1 MASTLQVALIQTH
14 LVWEN
19 PIQNRQLLSQKI
31 ESLSDTVD
39 IIVLPE
45 MFTTGF
51 TMNASN
57 FAETMQGDTVNWMLT
72 IAKQRQVAITG
83 SLIIKEHNQ
92 FYNRLLFVHPDGK
105 MDTYDKRH
113 TFTLAG
119 EDKVFA
125 SGTEKKIIH
134 YKGWK
139 LCPMICYDLRFPV
152 WSRNVEAYDVLFYVA
167 NWPNVRI
174 QAWDTLLKARAIEN
188 MAYCIGVNRIG
199 LDGNNHEY
207 SGHSAVYDVL
217 GNRIDHMPFDKEA
230 IEIVTLYKSDIETY
244 RQKLNFLG
252 DMDSFTLR

>member
-92 FYNRLLFVHPDGK
+92 FYNRLLFVHPDGHI
-105 MDTYDKRH
+105 DIYDKRH

-125 SGTEKKIIH
+125 SGTDKVIIH
-134 YKGWK
+134 YKDWK

-152 WSRNVEAYDVLFYVA
+152 WARNVEAYDVLLYVA
-167 NWPNVRI
+167 NWPIVRV

-188 MAYCIGVNRIG
+188 MAYCIGVNRVG

-217 GNRIDHMPFDKEA
+217 GNRIDHIPFDKEA
-230 IEIVTLYKSDIETY
+230 IEIVTLHKSEIETY
-244 RQKLNFLG
+244 RVKLNFLE
-252 DMDSFTLR
+252 DMDSFTLT